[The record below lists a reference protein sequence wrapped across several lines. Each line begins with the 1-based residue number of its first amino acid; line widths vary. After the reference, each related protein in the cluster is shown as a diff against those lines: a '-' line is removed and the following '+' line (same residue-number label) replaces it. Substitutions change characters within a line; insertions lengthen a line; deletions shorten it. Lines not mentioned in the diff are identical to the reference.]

1 MKTAINERYP
11 RTQASLFPFSTDYYR
26 MIAGKYD
33 DFYKE
38 FHEGAIPVLLKCLDL
53 KAGHVV
59 ADIGSGT
66 GAIATELF
74 ELSGLENPIWCV
86 DPSVEMQQVARQK
99 KGVYTIL
106 KTAEEFFSDSQ
117 ISGSFDRVIAVM
129 SAYNFVNPDV
139 VFKGIL
145 RSLRPGGIFLLVTT
159 LKTGH
164 PFFKSAEKVVRQ
176 SIGKERESHFSIL
189 SNLNAKV
196 SQQQFSFPLSLKK
209 SKLYEKFR
217 CRFNSMLKHFSDDQ
231 IEEGVRELENDVFK
245 DMKDDD
251 LIMYEHTLLVVRAEK
266 VD

>member
-1 MKTAINERYP
+1 M
-11 RTQASLFPFSTDYYR
+11 
-26 MIAGKYD
+26 
-33 DFYKE
+33 
-38 FHEGAIPVLLKCLDL
+38 
-53 KAGHVV
+53 V

-86 DPSVEMQQVARQK
+86 DPSVEMQQVAPQK
-99 KGVYTIL
+99 KGVYTVL

-117 ISGSFDRVIAVM
+117 ISESFDRVIAVM
-129 SAYNFVNPDV
+129 SAHHFVNPDI

-145 RSLRPGGIFLLVTT
+145 RSPRPGGIFFLVTT

-164 PFFKSAEKVVRQ
+164 PFFKSAEKAVRQ
-176 SIGKERESHFSIL
+176 SFEQERESHFSIL

-196 SQQQFSFPLSLKK
+196 SQQQFSYPLSLKK
-209 SKLYEKFR
+209 SKLYEKLR
-217 CRFNSMLKHFSDDQ
+217 CRYISMLEHFSDDQ
-231 IEEGVRELENDVFK
+231 IEEGIREFENDVFK

-251 LIMYEHTLLVVRAEK
+251 LIIYDYSLLVIRAEN